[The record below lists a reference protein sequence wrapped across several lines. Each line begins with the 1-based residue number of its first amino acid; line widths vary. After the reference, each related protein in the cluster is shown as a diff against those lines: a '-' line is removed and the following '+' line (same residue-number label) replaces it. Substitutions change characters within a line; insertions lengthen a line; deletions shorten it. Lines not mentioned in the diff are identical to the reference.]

1 MTEQVPTVPYSD
13 AIPKIHDPVATSNQ
27 PFFEPG
33 TYVIQIPRD
42 QIYRVPPP
50 GNASVAQRQRNP
62 HQKKHKSCCGCSCFW
77 CCFIA
82 ITSGIA
88 VAVTIV
94 GLSFILLKPKDPE
107 FQVQRFVVKNPQ
119 VSKHKYS
126 YTNYDIRLNVHNSN
140 RRSSILYQQG
150 GAVSLSFRQQ
160 NVATGKFPTFH
171 QGHKNSTDIGIV
183 LKGTGV
189 GLPKDVQNSL
199 RNRKSKVPD
208 SFSLKMNV
216 PVKMKTSGFKTGRA
230 EIVVTC
236 DFTVQSLAQD
246 THILSQECQTNR

>member
-1 MTEQVPTVPYSD
+1 MTEQVPTVPHSD
-13 AIPKIHDPVATSNQ
+13 AIPKIHDPVATPNQ

-42 QIYRVPPP
+42 QIYRFPPP

-62 HQKKHKSCCGCSCFW
+62 HQKKHKSCCGRSCFW
-77 CCFIA
+77 
-82 ITSGIA
+82 
-88 VAVTIV
+88 
-94 GLSFILLKPKDPE
+94 
-107 FQVQRFVVKNPQ
+107 
-119 VSKHKYS
+119 
-126 YTNYDIRLNVHNSN
+126 LNVHNSN

-189 GLPKDVQNSL
+189 GNVKPIASQSIGSGRPSFQGWRWWRRRCLVFCAKLVDAKDFLSRSPIARVAHPQEPNTLEMDPTKKRREAFLKCDKSL
-199 RNRKSKVPD
+199 
-208 SFSLKMNV
+208 
-216 PVKMKTSGFKTGRA
+216 TT
-230 EIVVTC
+230 I
-236 DFTVQSLAQD
+236 
-246 THILSQECQTNR
+246 